1 MANFANSKQE
11 FKHDFFALNMNDLE
25 AKLDTIPLYDII
37 DLSRDELDEETKLI
51 LDKYANESENH
62 WKDRLGQGANY
73 ETLED
78 VNQKIIKTLTV
89 KTETVQDSKS
99 KCVREDNKEDEDLE
113 DWLNDYLN

>member
-1 MANFANSKQE
+1 MANFSNSKQE
-11 FKHDFFALNMNDLE
+11 FKHDLFALNMNDLE

-37 DLSRDELDEETKLI
+37 DLSQDELDEETKSI
-51 LDKYANESENH
+51 LDRYASESENH
-62 WKDRLGQGANY
+62 WKDRINQGTDY

-89 KTETVQDSKS
+89 KPES
-99 KCVREDNKEDEDLE
+99 KCQSLGEDDKKEDEDLE